1 MEAWRTKMTDTIKT
15 MELVYADLLTPS
27 QLMEDDLV
35 EIEGV
40 IVDVVSIEDDATG
53 DNYTI
58 TYRNDYGEE
67 DVFECNYEH
76 VFKLYVFVEED
87 E

>member
-1 MEAWRTKMTDTIKT
+1 MSDTINL
-15 MELVYADLLTPS
+15 MELVYADLLTPA

-35 EIEGV
+35 EIEGS
-40 IVDVVSIEDDATG
+40 IVDVVSITDDSTG

-58 TYRNDYGEE
+58 TYRNEYGEE

-76 VFKLYVFVEED
+76 VFKLYVFVEHE
-87 E
+87 EE